1 MACSCFRRSV
11 IRSALLAFIATG
23 AWFGSWPCAATA
35 QAPYPN
41 RSIRIVSP
49 LAAGSVSDISLRVI
63 GERLSQHLRV
73 PVVIENQ
80 PGTGGVAAARTVM
93 NSQPDGYTVGL
104 GGNNWA
110 ISIGLFKNFPFDP
123 RKDLTPIVGLIEF
136 AYVFV
141 TNQNSKYHTLNEVIA
156 AGRANTPL
164 TFGTSS
170 AGTTNHL
177 AALLFKSVTELNLVV
192 VPYRGPAELSIA
204 LLRNDVDVVINAYGG
219 LRQGIERKEIRAL
232 ATTTAARIPQ
242 LPEVPTA
249 REAGV
254 ADFEVSSWNG
264 LYAPVG
270 TPPDVVAT
278 LSKAITE
285 VLAEKDIQQRHRE
298 LGLEVSPTPGDQL
311 AKRMRSE
318 SDRWGKVIN
327 ESGIEQQ

>member
-1 MACSCFRRSV
+1 MTWSCFRRSV
-11 IRSALLAFIATG
+11 IRSALLAFIATS

-49 LAAGSVSDISLRVI
+49 LAAGSVSDISLRMI

-141 TNQNSKYHTLNEVIA
+141 TNQTSKYHTLNEVIA
-156 AGRANTPL
+156 AGRARTPL

-170 AGTTNHL
+170 AGTSTSRS
-177 AALLFKSVTELNLVV
+177 AAVQVGDGAQS
-192 VPYRGPAELSIA
+192 RGGALS
-204 LLRNDVDVVINAYGG
+204 RPRRAYDC
-219 LRQGIERKEIRAL
+219 AL
-232 ATTTAARIPQ
+232 A
-242 LPEVPTA
+242 
-249 REAGV
+249 
-254 ADFEVSSWNG
+254 
-264 LYAPVG
+264 
-270 TPPDVVAT
+270 
-278 LSKAITE
+278 
-285 VLAEKDIQQRHRE
+285 QRCRRRDQRLWRTSPGHR
-298 LGLEVSPTPGDQL
+298 
-311 AKRMRSE
+311 A
-318 SDRWGKVIN
+318 
-327 ESGIEQQ
+327 

>member
-1 MACSCFRRSV
+1 MSWSRFRRSF
-11 IRSALLAFIATG
+11 IRSALLAFIATS
-23 AWFGSWPCAATA
+23 AWFDSWPCAATA

-41 RSIRIVSP
+41 RSIRIVSA

-123 RKDLTPIVGLIEF
+123 RKDLTPIVGLVEF

-141 TNQNSKYHTLNEVIA
+141 TNQNSKYRTLNEVIA
-156 AGRANTPL
+156 AGRAKIPL

-177 AALLFKSVTELNLVV
+177 AALLFKSATELNLVV

-278 LSKAITE
+278 LGKAITE

-311 AKRMRSE
+311 AKRMRSD
-318 SDRWGKVIN
+318 SDRWGKVID
-327 ESGIEQQ
+327 ESGIEKQ

>member
-1 MACSCFRRSV
+1 MTVA
-11 IRSALLAFIATG
+11 
-23 AWFGSWPCAATA
+23 GSLVAANAVTA
-35 QAPYPN
+35 QPLYPN

-123 RKDLTPIVGLIEF
+123 RKDLTPIVGLVEF

-141 TNQNSKYHTLNEVIA
+141 TNQNSRYNTLNEVIA
-156 AGRANTPL
+156 AGRAKAPL

-192 VPYRGPAELSIA
+192 VPYRGPAELTIA

-270 TPPDVVAT
+270 TPPNVVAT

-285 VLAEKDIQQRHRE
+285 VLAEKDIQQRHHE
-298 LGLEVSPTPGDQL
+298 LGLEVSPTPADQL

-327 ESGIEQQ
+327 ESGIEKQ

>member
-1 MACSCFRRSV
+1 MSWSCFRRSF
-11 IRSALLAFIATG
+11 IRSALLAFIATS
-23 AWFGSWPCAATA
+23 AWFGSWLCAATA

-41 RSIRIVSP
+41 RSIRIVSA

-110 ISIGLFKNFPFDP
+110 IGISLFKNFPFDP
-123 RKDLTPIVGLIEF
+123 RKDLTPIVGLVEF

-141 TNQNSKYHTLNEVIA
+141 TNQNSKYRTLNEVIA
-156 AGRANTPL
+156 AGRAKIPL

-177 AALLFKSVTELNLVV
+177 AALLFKSATELNLVV

-232 ATTTAARIPQ
+232 ATTTAVRIPQ

-278 LSKAITE
+278 LGKAITE

-298 LGLEVSPTPGDQL
+298 LGLEVSPTRGDQL

>member
-1 MACSCFRRSV
+1 MPMTWSRLCRS
-11 IRSALLAFIATG
+11 IAGSGLLALIAVG
-23 AWFGSWPCAATA
+23 CWPYAAKA

-41 RSIRIVSP
+41 RSIRIVST

-63 GERLSQHLRV
+63 GERLSQHLHV

-93 NSQPDGYTVGL
+93 SSAPDGYTLAL

-110 ISIGLFKNFPFDP
+110 VSIGLFKSLPFDP
-123 RKDLTPIVGLIEF
+123 RKDLTPVVGLVEF
-136 AYVFV
+136 AYIFV
-141 TNQNSKYHTLNEVIA
+141 TNQNSKYHTLKEVIA
-156 AGRANTPL
+156 AGRAKTPL

-177 AALLFKSVTELNLVV
+177 AALLFKSVTGLDLVV

-204 LLRNDVDVVINAYGG
+204 LLRSDVDVVINAYGG
-219 LRQGIERKEIRAL
+219 LRQGIERKEIRPL

-242 LPEVPTA
+242 LPDIPTA
-249 REAGV
+249 EESGV
-254 ADFEVSSWNG
+254 DGFEVSSWNG

-270 TPPDVVAT
+270 TPPENIAT
-278 LSKAITE
+278 LRKAITE
-285 VLAEKDIQQRHRE
+285 ILSEKDIEQRHRD
-298 LGLEVSPTPGDQL
+298 LGLQVSPTPGDQL

-318 SDRWGKVIN
+318 SERWSKVIN
-327 ESGIEQQ
+327 ESGIEKQ

>member
-1 MACSCFRRSV
+1 M
-11 IRSALLAFIATG
+11 IAAG
-23 AWFGSWPCAATA
+23 AWFASSLHTAKA

-41 RSIRIVSP
+41 RSIRIVSA

-80 PGTGGVAAARTVM
+80 PGSGGVAAARTVM

-110 ISIGLFKNFPFDP
+110 ISVGLFKNFPFDP
-123 RKDLTPIVGLIEF
+123 RKDLTPVVGLVEF
-136 AYVFV
+136 AYIFV
-141 TNQNSKYHTLNEVIA
+141 TNQNSKYQTLNEVIA
-156 AGRANTPL
+156 AGRAKTPL

-177 AALLFKSVTELNLVV
+177 AALLFKSVTELNVVV

-242 LPEVPTA
+242 LPDVPTA
-249 REAGV
+249 TGGRRCRFRG
-254 ADFEVSSWNG
+254 
-264 LYAPVG
+264 
-270 TPPDVVAT
+270 DVVEWSLRSGRNPAGRRCNAEQGNHRSLGGERHPAT
-278 LSKAITE
+278 APR
-285 VLAEKDIQQRHRE
+285 VGA
-298 LGLEVSPTPGDQL
+298 
-311 AKRMRSE
+311 
-318 SDRWGKVIN
+318 
-327 ESGIEQQ
+327 

>member
-23 AWFGSWPCAATA
+23 AWFCSWPCAATA

-110 ISIGLFKNFPFDP
+110 ISVGLFKNFPFDP
-123 RKDLTPIVGLIEF
+123 RKDLTPVVGLVEF
-136 AYVFV
+136 AYIFV
-141 TNQNSKYHTLNEVIA
+141 TNQNSKYQTLNEVIA
-156 AGRANTPL
+156 AGRAKMPL

-177 AALLFKSVTELNLVV
+177 AALLFKSVTELNVVV

-242 LPEVPTA
+242 LPDVPTA

-254 ADFEVSSWNG
+254 ADFEVTSWNG
-264 LYAPVG
+264 LYAPIG
-270 TPPDVVAT
+270 TPPDAVAT

-285 VLAEKDIQQRHRE
+285 VLAEKDIQHRHRE
-298 LGLEVSPTPGDQL
+298 LGLEVSPTPGDRL
-311 AKRMRSE
+311 AKRMLVE

-327 ESGIEQQ
+327 QSGIEKQ

>member
-1 MACSCFRRSV
+1 MMVAGS
-11 IRSALLAFIATG
+11 LIA
-23 AWFGSWPCAATA
+23 ANAAKA

-156 AGRANTPL
+156 SGRAKTSL

-192 VPYRGPAELSIA
+192 VPYRGPAELTIA

-249 REAGV
+249 REVGV

-298 LGLEVSPTPGDQL
+298 LGLEVSPTPSDQL

>member
-1 MACSCFRRSV
+1 MTVA
-11 IRSALLAFIATG
+11 
-23 AWFGSWPCAATA
+23 GSLVAANAVTA
-35 QAPYPN
+35 QPLYPN

-110 ISIGLFKNFPFDP
+110 ISISLFKNFPFDP
-123 RKDLTPIVGLIEF
+123 RKDLTPIVGLVEF

-141 TNQNSKYHTLNEVIA
+141 TNQSSKYNALNEVIA
-156 AGRANTPL
+156 AGRAKAPL

-270 TPPDVVAT
+270 TPPNVVAT

-327 ESGIEQQ
+327 ESGIEKQ

>member
-1 MACSCFRRSV
+1 MTWATVRRLV
-11 IRSALLAFIATG
+11 IRSALLAFIAAG
-23 AWFGSWPCAATA
+23 AWPGSWLNTAEA
-35 QAPYPN
+35 QALYPS

-63 GERLSQHLRV
+63 GERLSQHLHV
-73 PVVIENQ
+73 PIVIENQ

-93 NSQPDGYTVGL
+93 NAQPDGYTVGL

-110 ISIGLFKNFPFDP
+110 ISVGLFKNFPFDP
-123 RKDLTPIVGLIEF
+123 RKDLISIVGLIEF

-156 AGRANTPL
+156 AGRAKTPL

-170 AGTTNHL
+170 PGTTNHL
-177 AALLFKSVTELNLVV
+177 VALLFKSVTELNFVV

-204 LLRNDVDVVINAYGG
+204 LLRHDVDVVINAYGG

-232 ATTTAARIPQ
+232 AATTAVRIPQ

-249 REAGV
+249 RETGV

-270 TPPDVVAT
+270 TSPNVIAT

-285 VLAEKDIQQRHRE
+285 VLAETDIRQRHRE
-298 LGLEVSPTPGDQL
+298 LGLEVSPTPGDQR

-318 SDRWGKVIN
+318 SERWGKVIN
-327 ESGIEQQ
+327 ESGIEKR